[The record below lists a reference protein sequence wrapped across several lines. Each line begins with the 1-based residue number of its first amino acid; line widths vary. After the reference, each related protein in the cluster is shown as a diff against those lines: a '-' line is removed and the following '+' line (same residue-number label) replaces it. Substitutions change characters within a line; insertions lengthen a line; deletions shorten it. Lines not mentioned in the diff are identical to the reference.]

1 MNNQLIPVFN
11 GDISNET
18 TLLCNARDLHKFLGV
33 GKVFAAWITARLEE
47 YGFVENH
54 DFILLSNFGKQTSG
68 RGGSNRK
75 EYHLTLDTAK
85 ELAMVE
91 RNDKGRQVRRYFIEC
106 EKRLLQEAIARRPAR
121 KRIAPPA
128 IDTKRF
134 IGCFAAIETAWSQI
148 HKDLL
153 IIDPVSAR
161 EVGDLMDTVL
171 RVGRTYQANALSKL
185 R

>member
-1 MNNQLIPVFN
+1 MNSQLIPVFN
-11 GDISNET
+11 GSITSEK
-18 TLLCNARDLHKFLGV
+18 TLLCNARDLHEFLGI
-33 GKVFAAWITARLEE
+33 GKVFAAWIASRIEE
-47 YGFVENH
+47 YGFIENQ
-54 DFILLSNFGKQTSG
+54 DYIVFSNSGKNTVG
-68 RGGSNRK
+68 RKRK

-106 EKRLLQEAIARRPAR
+106 EKRLFQEAIARKPAK

-128 IDTKRF
+128 IDAKRF
-134 IGCFAAIETAWSQI
+134 IGCFAAIETAWGQI

-153 IIDPVSAR
+153 IIDPVAAR

-171 RVGRTYQANALSKL
+171 RVGRTYQANSLLKL